1 LILQDKVH
9 TSENKL
15 QVMPNQNKIRIAV
28 IEDDEDD
35 FLIMKDYISEI
46 EGKFFI
52 VDWFQDYNEAIEA
65 IKNKTYHLY
74 FVDYFLGN
82 KTGLDLLD
90 TAAALQCD
98 APIILL
104 TGLGNKAIDVKAMEK
119 GATDYL
125 VKNDLNTEKLE
136 RCIRY
141 SLERATF
148 LKELKTR
155 EAKYRRLF
163 ASSKDAVFITDNN
176 FNFSEV
182 NDAAGELL
190 GYPANELVGRNLYEF
205 ISEHNLNGKIKSTN
219 GNGKSAVIE
228 DSEIKIVNNN
238 NETKE
243 CLLSL
248 ASQRQAD
255 DETYVMHGIIHDI
268 TKIKMAESAK
278 LQAEKLAANE
288 RLIRMLAHEIRN
300 PLNNIILSVDQLMP
314 LQRDEMQK
322 GFMDIIQRNSL
333 RINNII
339 TELLNLARPSELILV
354 DQSLQEIMDE
364 SLSRTED
371 RIKLQNIA
379 VKKTYPAD
387 PLIIPADREKLVIAF
402 TNIIINAIEA
412 MEPNGMLAVSMKTNK
427 DGYDVCIKDNGRGF
441 SQESLSKLFEP
452 FFTLKRNGMGLGLT
466 VSFSILQSHKAKI
479 RANSKVNEGTEFHI
493 SFTK

>member
-1 LILQDKVH
+1 
-9 TSENKL
+9 
-15 QVMPNQNKIRIAV
+15 MPNQNKVRIAV

-35 FLIMKDYISEI
+35 FLIIKDYISEI
-46 EGKFFI
+46 EGKSFI
-52 VDWFQDYNEAIEA
+52 VDWFQDYNSAIEA
-65 IKNKTYHLY
+65 IKNKSYHLY
-74 FVDYFLGN
+74 FVDYFLGH

-90 TAAALQCD
+90 AAAELNCD
-98 APIILL
+98 TPIILL

-141 SLERATF
+141 ALERASF

-163 ASSKDAVFITDNN
+163 AGSKDAVFITDDN

-190 GYPANELVGRNLYEF
+190 GYPADELVGRNLTEF
-205 ISEHNLNGKIKSTN
+205 ISEHNLNGKLQSSN
-219 GNGKSAVIE
+219 GNGKNGDIE
-228 DSEIKIVNNN
+228 ESEIRIRSNS

-255 DETYVMHGIIHDI
+255 DETYLMHGIIHDI
-268 TKIKMAESAK
+268 TKIKMAEAAN

-300 PLNNIILSVDQLMP
+300 PLNNIILSIDQLLPM
-314 LQRDEMQK
+314 QRDDMQK
-322 GFMDIIQRNSL
+322 SFMDIIQRNSL

-339 TELLNLARPSELILV
+339 TELLNLAKPTELVLV
-354 DQSLQEIMDE
+354 EHSLQEIIDE
-364 SLSRTED
+364 SLSRTQD
-371 RIKLQNIA
+371 RIKLQNIE
-379 VKKTYPAD
+379 VKKIYPSTS
-387 PLIIPADREKLVIAF
+387 LIISADKEKLVIAF

-412 MEPNGMLAVSMKTNK
+412 MEPNGLLTIDLKETN
-427 DGYDVCIKDNGRGF
+427 DHYEVCIKDNGKGF
-441 SQESLSKLFEP
+441 SEENLSKLFEP

-479 RANSKVNEGTEFHI
+479 RVSSKLNEGTEFHI
-493 SFTK
+493 NFFK

>member
-1 LILQDKVH
+1 MQQHIY

-15 QVMPNQNKIRIAV
+15 QVMPNLSNIKIAV

-35 FLIMKDYISEI
+35 FLIMKDYIAEI
-46 EGKFFI
+46 EGRSFI
-52 VDWFQDYNEAIEA
+52 VDWFQDYNSAIEA
-65 IKNKTYHLY
+65 IKNKEYHLY
-74 FVDYFLGN
+74 FVDYFLGH
-82 KTGLDLLD
+82 KTGLDFLD
-90 TAAALQCD
+90 TASELQSD
-98 APIILL
+98 TPIILL
-104 TGLGNKAIDVKAMEK
+104 TGLGNKAIDIKAMEK

-141 SLERATF
+141 ALERASF
-148 LKELKTR
+148 LKELKMR

-163 ASSKDAVFITDNN
+163 AGSKDAVFITDHN

-190 GYPANELVGRNLYEF
+190 GYPAKELVGRNLTEF
-205 ISEHNLNGKIKSTN
+205 ISEHTLNGGLKPSN
-219 GNGKSAVIE
+219 GNGKSGDIE
-228 DSEIKIVNNN
+228 DSEIKILGNN

-314 LQRDEMQK
+314 QQRDDMQK
-322 GFMDIIQRNSL
+322 SFMDIIQRNSL

-339 TELLNLARPSELILV
+339 TELLNLAKPTELILV
-354 DQSLQEIMDE
+354 DHSMQEILDE

-371 RIKLQNIA
+371 RIKLQNIE
-379 VKKTYPAD
+379 VKKNYPTGQ
-387 PLIIPADREKLVIAF
+387 LIIPADKEKLVIAF
-402 TNIIINAIEA
+402 TNIIINAVEA
-412 MEPNGMLAVSMKTNK
+412 METNGLLTVSIKETNNS
-427 DGYDVCIKDNGRGF
+427 YDVCIKDNGKGF

-452 FFTLKRNGMGLGLT
+452 FFTMKRNGMGLGLT

-479 RANSKVNEGTEFHI
+479 RANSKVDEGTEFHI
-493 SFTK
+493 SFNK